1 MSAKAKPAKT
11 FDIYPIS
18 VAVWENAPGKGPRY
32 TVTHSRTYKKDD
44 EWKDSD
50 SYTAAD
56 LPTLAKLCDMAFAW
70 IVNAEQTAR
79 QAKREAA

>member
-1 MSAKAKPAKT
+1 MSSKAKPVIT
-11 FDIYPIS
+11 FDTYPIS

-32 TVTHSRTYKKDD
+32 TVTHNRSYKKDD
-44 EWKDSD
+44 EWKDSN

-56 LPTLAKLCDMAFAW
+56 LPTLEKLLDMAFIW

-79 QAKREAA
+79 QTKREAA

>member
-1 MSAKAKPAKT
+1 MSAKAKPVIT
-11 FDIYPIS
+11 FDTYPIN

-32 TVTHSRTYKKDD
+32 TVTHSRSYKKDD
-44 EWKDSD
+44 EWKDSN

-56 LPTLAKLCDMAFAW
+56 LPTLGKLLDMAFIW